1 MHDGHRL
8 LTIIAI
14 GYKVIKSQ
22 GEKHV
27 LVTVVINI
35 DEITTYRGRQESEV
49 AIDMICPSR

>member
-22 GEKHV
+22 GKKHV
-27 LVTVVINI
+27 LVTIVINI
-35 DEITTYRGRQESEV
+35 DEMSTHQETILRGGNR
-49 AIDMICPSR
+49 